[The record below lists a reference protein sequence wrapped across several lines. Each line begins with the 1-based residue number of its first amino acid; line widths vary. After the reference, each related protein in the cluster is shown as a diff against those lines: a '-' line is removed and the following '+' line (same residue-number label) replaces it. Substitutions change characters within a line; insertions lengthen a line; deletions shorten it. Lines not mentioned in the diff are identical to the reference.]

1 MYVLES
7 IERESTLTSEALKR
21 ALEKLGYNVYH
32 MEECVTRWQEKHLHL
47 FEEATKAKLLGEGKP
62 WTGAELDKI
71 LQNYTVGVKVLIF
84 GEGRIANNAF
94 LLGNRRHSLLALRR

>member
-1 MYVLES
+1 VYVLES
-7 IERESTLTSEALKR
+7 FEQDSTLTSEALKR

-71 LQNYTVGVKVLIF
+71 LHNYTVSVFTSGKVVLLTS
-84 GEGRIANNAF
+84 AF
-94 LLGNRRHSLLALRR
+94 F